1 MSRDA
6 RRPIVGPDPAE
17 LSEDDLL
24 EAVGRL
30 AALGRRVAGAPLS
43 EDTVNELD
51 GYRRFIAGLLY
62 VGLQVL
68 WHEGARRIDGDVAQL
83 VAEVESWLEHG
94 N

>member
-1 MSRDA
+1 MSRDQ
-6 RRPIVGPDPAE
+6 RRPIAGPDPAE

-43 EDTVNELD
+43 EDTIAELD
-51 GYRRFIAGLLY
+51 GHRRFIAGLLH

-68 WHEGARRIDGDVAQL
+68 WNEGARRIDGDVAQL
-83 VAEVESWLEHG
+83 VAEVESWLEG
-94 N
+94 GR